1 MFYTSFLI
9 KEGKAKIFFKEMD
22 ENDKHLPYIIPV
34 KKRKQNEG
42 ASIRLD
48 DKHQLLMSISVEE
61 WIRLKVVLIVVLIS
75 RIENLQQI
83 PQTFYDTKYIILFL
97 FHADYFRKL
106 SRKVRPWSIIRG
118 LNQKTNKCDSLRCIT
133 APEQGNTIRGY

>member
-61 WIRLKVVLIVVLIS
+61 WIRLKVLLIIVPIS
-75 RIENLQQI
+75 RIGNFSMTQSISLV
-83 PQTFYDTKYIILFL
+83 
-97 FHADYFRKL
+97 H
-106 SRKVRPWSIIRG
+106 KVYHLPEW
-118 LNQKTNKCDSLRCIT
+118 LNHRLLNALTDSV
-133 APEQGNTIRGY
+133 E

>member
-61 WIRLKVVLIVVLIS
+61 WIRLKVLLIVVLIS
-75 RIENLQQI
+75 RIGKRSMTQS
-83 PQTFYDTKYIILFL
+83 TSFYFFFTPIILGNFQEKYA
-97 FHADYFRKL
+97 HDQSSEVSIRKL
-106 SRKVRPWSIIRG
+106 INVIP
-118 LNQKTNKCDSLRCIT
+118 
-133 APEQGNTIRGY
+133 